1 AFLGKYTAEDRQ
13 YLHAAADRF
22 DGVYDMIRAVRDDR
36 YKYLKNFQPEKSYYL
51 PVKYREQMPVMQ
63 ELLRMREAGE
73 LNETQALWF
82 GETKVEEELFDTEN
96 DPHELNN
103 LAGDPA
109 YQDKLAELRAECEHW
124 MAEIDDKGLMEEED
138 FIQTIWPDFKQPATM
153 EPEFSAED
161 GLISLSS
168 VTEGA
173 SLGYQMLGASDTLV
187 KRWEVYTGP
196 VSIPEGKQMVAIA
209 HRIGYSPSEVK
220 TYEP

>member
-1 AFLGKYTAEDRQ
+1 
-13 YLHAAADRF
+13 
-22 DGVYDMIRAVRDDR
+22 
-36 YKYLKNFQPEKSYYL
+36 
-51 PVKYREQMPVMQ
+51 
-63 ELLRMREAGE
+63 
-73 LNETQALWF
+73 
-82 GETKVEEELFDTEN
+82 
-96 DPHELNN
+96 
-103 LAGDPA
+103 
-109 YQDKLAELRAECEHW
+109 
-124 MAEIDDKGLMEEED
+124 
-138 FIQTIWPDFKQPATM
+138 M